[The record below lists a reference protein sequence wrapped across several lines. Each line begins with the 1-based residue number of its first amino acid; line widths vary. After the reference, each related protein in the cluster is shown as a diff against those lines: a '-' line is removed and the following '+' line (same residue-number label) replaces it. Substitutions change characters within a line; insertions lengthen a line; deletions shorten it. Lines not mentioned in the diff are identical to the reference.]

1 MLFAAL
7 KDKKALTTV
16 LKENLR
22 LKQLRLNINKQ
33 KTNKK
38 EHLILLVISFRVDVV
53 SSVLEQLTVVLIV
66 SFYKTLSTFHTLTFT
81 GKCWVGR
88 ANQYSDVN
96 INV

>member
-33 KTNKK
+33 KINKK
-38 EHLILLVISFRVDVV
+38 EHLILLVISFMVDVV

-66 SFYKTLSTFHTLTFT
+66 SFYKTL
-81 GKCWVGR
+81 R
-88 ANQYSDVN
+88 AVWRAV
-96 INV
+96 INAFVKIIKIKLS